1 MAQQQPTRPDLSFIT
16 SQKFENY
23 NEMYQFV
30 YDLEESQQDAVFNA
44 IAKLPELL
52 QICEMYFDQN
62 LKNSDSVAF
71 KVVEQ
76 TLNGIIPNE
85 HLQD

>member
-30 YDLEESQQDAVFNA
+30 YDLEESQQDTVFNA

-52 QICEMYFDQN
+52 QIAEMYFDQN
-62 LKNSDSVAF
+62 LKNSESVAF

-76 TLNGIIPNE
+76 TLNEIFVKN
-85 HLQD
+85 D

>member
-30 YDLEESQQDAVFNA
+30 YDLEESQQDAVFNM

-52 QICEMYFDQN
+52 QIAEMHFDQN
-62 LKNSDSVAF
+62 LKNSESVAF

-76 TLNGIIPNE
+76 TLNEIFVKN
-85 HLQD
+85 D